1 MVAIVGRADKQMAK
15 TRRAPERGSTSSLDE
30 QAKGRIAG
38 ALRIRAN
45 TCRKRR
51 LPLSNWCLKL
61 LDVFD
66 NKLASVQAAIDRASS
81 AFSSLLAR

>member
-15 TRRAPERGSTSSLDE
+15 TRRAPERGSTS
-30 QAKGRIAG
+30 R
-38 ALRIRAN
+38 RASEGPDS
-45 TCRKRR
+45 RR
-51 LPLSNWCLKL
+51 APHSREYLSEAPPSAIELVSQKL

-66 NKLASVQAAIDRASS
+66 NKLASVQAAIDRANS